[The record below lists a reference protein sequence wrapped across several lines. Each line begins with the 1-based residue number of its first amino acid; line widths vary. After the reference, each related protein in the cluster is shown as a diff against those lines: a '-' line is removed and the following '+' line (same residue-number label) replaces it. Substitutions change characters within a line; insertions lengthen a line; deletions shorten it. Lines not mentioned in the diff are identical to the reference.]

1 MPPEGQAPLVGAD
14 ASHAWVSVWCPG
26 LGLPAGDWL
35 DLDPTND
42 CVPDTHHVRVAHGR
56 DFGDVTP
63 LRGVIRGGG
72 KHTLLVRVTTR
83 LVKDGVKELTKAPK

>member
-1 MPPEGQAPLVGAD
+1 VPTTGG
-14 ASHAWVSVWCPG
+14 HAG
-26 LGLPAGDWL
+26 WL

-42 CVPDTHHVRVAHGR
+42 LVPGTGPVRVAVGR

-72 KHTLLVRVTTR
+72 DHTLSVAVGTRRVHR
-83 LVKDGVKELTKAPK
+83 GGGPDPERELLE